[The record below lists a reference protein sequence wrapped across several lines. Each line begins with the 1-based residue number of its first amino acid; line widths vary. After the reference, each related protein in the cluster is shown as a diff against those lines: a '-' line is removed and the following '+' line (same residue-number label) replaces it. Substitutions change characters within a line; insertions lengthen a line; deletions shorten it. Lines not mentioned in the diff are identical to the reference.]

1 MEAFVRTVRHRSDNV
16 QQPPPL
22 EGVFWGIYAQRSAKT
37 LEFSM
42 FNFDFE
48 YVPGANLKILYPHS
62 LEKIPLCAGA
72 LLERD
77 CRCERVSRKVHSVA
91 QSSDYATFR
100 NQFKHEEMSMENSG
114 GATTKADDA
123 LSSGSKRVQSMGK
136 QGLDVITDM
145 TSQARDVASNAGE
158 SIIAYTKENPVKA
171 LAVAAAAGALLYAA
185 IKASAASRN

>member
-1 MEAFVRTVRHRSDNV
+1 
-16 QQPPPL
+16 
-22 EGVFWGIYAQRSAKT
+22 
-37 LEFSM
+37 
-42 FNFDFE
+42 
-48 YVPGANLKILYPHS
+48 
-62 LEKIPLCAGA
+62 
-72 LLERD
+72 
-77 CRCERVSRKVHSVA
+77 
-91 QSSDYATFR
+91 
-100 NQFKHEEMSMENSG
+100 MENSG